1 MSKTLKP
8 EGWETTVCKKE
19 CRNWKQLTVVL
30 FPTLPHLLD
39 LGKSLNDLEPQ
50 FPHLTKGSPST
61 KDHCLMLCGSLDR
74 RGVWG
79 RMYTFMCMAE
89 SLFCLPE
96 TITTL
101 LIGYI
106 QYEFKSVLYVCVYI

>member
-1 MSKTLKP
+1 
-8 EGWETTVCKKE
+8 
-19 CRNWKQLTVVL
+19 
-30 FPTLPHLLD
+30 
-39 LGKSLNDLEPQ
+39 
-50 FPHLTKGSPST
+50 
-61 KDHCLMLCGSLDR
+61 MLCGSLDR